1 MSQDKFQSKSEK
13 ALYGIYLLSKEG
25 KSPITVEDLAVKLW
39 KLYSTEFCMKGYPEY
54 PNVDIQKYLTKLF
67 TNNLIKGGVIN
78 YRITSKGIKL
88 VEDILETASEKKKNI
103 SESDVSMSRE
113 LRNEINRILNSKV
126 YRYYISEKNPDF
138 IEIDFFEF
146 LGTSPRSLHDK
157 RNSHFLSKI
166 NLIRKDLVEYCE
178 ANKYK
183 DQNIKNILNLWNIL
197 NKKFG
202 GVLIE
207 N

>member
-1 MSQDKFQSKSEK
+1 MIKDKFQSKSEK
-13 ALYGIYLLSKEG
+13 ALYGIYLLSKER
-25 KSPITVEDLAVKLW
+25 KSQITVEDLAVRLW
-39 KLYSTEFCMKGYPEY
+39 KLYSREFCMKGYPEF

-78 YRITSKGIKL
+78 YKITSKGTKM
-88 VEDILETASEKKKNI
+88 VEDILETANEKKKKL
-103 SESDVSMSRE
+103 SESDVSISRE
-113 LRNEINRILNSKV
+113 LKNEINRILTSKV
-126 YRYYISEKNPDF
+126 YNYYVSEKNPNF

-178 ANKYK
+178 VNKNK
-183 DQNIKNILNLWNIL
+183 DENLKNILNLWKIL

-202 GVLIE
+202 EILK
-207 N
+207 